1 MKRTLLPWALAGA
14 ALFMAPAA
22 ALAQTDTT
30 ARPAPAKPQLNTAP
44 PAAPVPAMPP
54 PAQQREYEARPAV
67 PVPPPP
73 PVNEPLPTQTSPN
86 RDSPSGLE
94 FPEGS
99 RASEQPKPLRK
110 YFLYAN
116 FGLGYN
122 GSSAYGSQF
131 SASIAP
137 AIGYRINERLAVGP
151 GISYAFN
158 NYSIP
163 SQFRAPGTPSSYQ
176 TNNIG
181 LKGFAQFIFYK
192 DFFVHGEYEVTR
204 AEVLFQDQNTGVI
217 STGKITVNTPLA
229 GVGYRSRFSDRAAAD
244 IVVLY
249 NFNDGLDDIY
259 GQPVI
264 RFSFLFDL
272 K

>member
-1 MKRTLLPWALAGA
+1 MKRILLPWALAGA
-14 ALFMAPAA
+14 TFLLAPAA
-22 ALAQTDTT
+22 AFAQTDST

-44 PAAPVPAMPP
+44 PAAPVPATPP
-54 PAQQREYEARPAV
+54 PTQQREYEARPAV
-67 PVPPPP
+67 PVPAPP
-73 PVNEPLPTQTSPN
+73 PVEEPLPTQNNPN
-86 RDSPSGLE
+86 PNSPSGLE

-99 RASEQPKPLRK
+99 RASEQPKPLRR

-137 AIGYRINERLAVGP
+137 AIGYRINKRLAVGP
-151 GISYAFN
+151 GLSYAFN
-158 NYSIP
+158 NYTVP
-163 SQFRAPGTPSSYQ
+163 DRFRPAGTPSSYQ

-181 LKGFAQFIFYK
+181 VKAFTQFIFYK
-192 DFFVHGEYEVTR
+192 DFFLHGEYEVTR

-217 STGKITVNTPLA
+217 STGKLTVNTPLA
-229 GVGYRSRFSDRAAAD
+229 GIGYRSRFSDRAAAD

-249 NFNDGLDDIY
+249 NFNDGIDDIY